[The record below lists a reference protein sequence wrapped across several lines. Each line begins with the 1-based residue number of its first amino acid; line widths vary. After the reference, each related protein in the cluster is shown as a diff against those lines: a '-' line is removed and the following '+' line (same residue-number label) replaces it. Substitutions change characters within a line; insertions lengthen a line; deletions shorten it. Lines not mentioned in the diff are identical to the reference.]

1 VGKGTVFT
9 VYFPAMEEQRE
20 RATLI
25 PFPRGGYEK
34 ILVVDDEEIILDV
47 TAGFLHKYGYEV
59 FRASCGEEAY
69 EVYNANQ
76 DIALVVT
83 DLAMPG
89 IGGNRLI
96 KDLIELNPAL
106 KILVITG
113 LLNENLFMESVR
125 KRVKGVL
132 TKPFLCGELLNTVRK
147 ILDRKED
154 GDEQAGAV
162 L

>member
-1 VGKGTVFT
+1 
-9 VYFPAMEEQRE
+9 
-20 RATLI
+20 
-25 PFPRGGYEK
+25 
-34 ILVVDDEEIILDV
+34 
-47 TAGFLHKYGYEV
+47 
-59 FRASCGEEAY
+59 
-69 EVYNANQ
+69 
-76 DIALVVT
+76 
-83 DLAMPG
+83 MPG

-113 LLNENLFMESVR
+113 LLNENLFKESVR

-147 ILDRKED
+147 ILDRKEG